1 METHQWLYCGR
12 SRKANPLRNWME
24 LLEML
29 AYVLHLLLV
38 VVVVVVVRS
47 FRFLFAIL
55 SGVRA
60 VRDKTLI
67 GRIFHQ
73 AEKF

>member
-1 METHQWLYCGR
+1 MAL
-12 SRKANPLRNWME
+12 LRTVTEGKSSEKLDGVIGNVGICPPP
-24 LLEML
+24 
-29 AYVLHLLLV
+29 ASYTSSSSTI
-38 VVVVVVVRS
+38 RS

-67 GRIFHQ
+67 GRIFRQ